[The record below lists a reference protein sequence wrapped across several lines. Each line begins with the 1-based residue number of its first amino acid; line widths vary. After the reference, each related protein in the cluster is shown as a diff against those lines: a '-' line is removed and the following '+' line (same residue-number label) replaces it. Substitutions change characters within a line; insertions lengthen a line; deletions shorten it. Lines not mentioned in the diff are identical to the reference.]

1 MLRNQTVQQLREMR
15 LHGMADALE
24 EQLHT
29 TAAHELDFE
38 ERLALLVDRELTSRD
53 NRRMARLLKQAK
65 LRLSAAV
72 EDIDFRSSRGL
83 DRPLLLRL
91 ASCDWIRAGHNLLVT
106 GPTGTGKSWIACA
119 LGQAACR
126 QGLPV
131 RYFRVSR
138 LMGDLG
144 LARADGSYGRFLQ
157 QLARTQLLI
166 LDDWGMAALKD
177 LERRDVLEIL
187 DDRYGRSATLV
198 TSQLPVDH
206 WHEIIGDP
214 TYGDAILD
222 RLIHNAYRIP
232 LKGGSMRKHFQT
244 DPKADD
250 GPAGSTTLNPAS
262 LRSD

>member
-126 QGLPV
+126 QGLAS
-131 RYFRVSR
+131 RYFRLPR
-138 LMGDLG
+138 LIDELAR
-144 LARADGSYGRFLQ
+144 ARADGSYPRL
-157 QLARTQLLI
+157 
-166 LDDWGMAALKD
+166 M
-177 LERRDVLEIL
+177 
-187 DDRYGRSATLV
+187 
-198 TSQLPVDH
+198 
-206 WHEIIGDP
+206 
-214 TYGDAILD
+214 D
-222 RLIHNAYRIP
+222 RLQKTHLVAID
-232 LKGGSMRKHFQT
+232 SC
-244 DPKADD
+244 
-250 GPAGSTTLNPAS
+250 
-262 LRSD
+262 